1 MTHRHQANEREAAVQ
16 QESWEAWRETDAP
29 RGWQDLL
36 ELLSDQGFDGM
47 ARAMQLLINEA
58 MKLERSAVLGAG
70 PFERTPLRRGQA
82 NGFKG
87 KTVQT
92 RVGPLELRVPQTRGV
107 EFYPSAL
114 ERGQRSERALKL
126 AIAEMYVQGVTTRKV
141 TAVMEELCGLE
152 VTSSQVS
159 RAVQALDAE
168 LSAWRDRPL
177 GEIPYLLLDARY
189 EKVRVGGVVVSC
201 ALLVAIGITPDGR
214 RTVLGVSVSL
224 SEAEVH
230 WRDFL
235 ASLQARG
242 LHGVQLVVS
251 DDHAG
256 LRAALQARLS
266 GVKWQRCQ
274 FHLAKNLLDYVPPS
288 VSQPEASAD
297 LRGVF
302 NAPNRAEADRLLE
315 LMVRKY
321 TTVAPKLAAW
331 LERSVPEGLVVFDF
345 PLEHR
350 RKLRTNNMLERLN
363 RELKRRTRVATLFPN
378 EASLLRLATAVLME
392 TDEEW
397 QTEKRYLTQSTTSA
411 AY

>member
-1 MTHRHQANEREAAVQ
+1 MTHQNQVSEHQSALQA
-16 QESWEAWRETDAP
+16 ESWRDEAVP
-29 RGWQDLL
+29 GGWQDLL
-36 ELLSDQGFDGM
+36 ELLCDQGFDGM
-47 ARAMQLLINEA
+47 ARAMQLLLNEA
-58 MKLERSAVLGAG
+58 MKLERSAVLGAQ

-82 NGFKG
+82 NGFKP
-87 KTVQT
+87 KTVRT
-92 RVGPLELRVPQTRGV
+92 RVGPLDLRVPQTRGV

-159 RAVQALDAE
+159 RAMQALDAE
-168 LSAWRDRPL
+168 LTAWRNRPL
-177 GEIPYLLLDARY
+177 GEIPYVLLDARY
-189 EKVRVGGVVVSC
+189 EHVRVSGVVISC
-201 ALLVAIGITPDGR
+201 ALLVAIGITSDGR
-214 RTVLGVSVSL
+214 RTILGASVSL

-242 LHGVQLVVS
+242 LHGVKLVVS

-256 LRAALQARLS
+256 LRASLTARMA

-274 FHLAKNLLDYVPPS
+274 FHLAQNLLDYVPPS
-288 VSQPEASAD
+288 LSQDEASAE
-297 LRGVF
+297 LRSVF
-302 NAPNRAEADRLLE
+302 NAANRLEADRLLGQ
-315 LMVRKY
+315 MVQKY
-321 TTVAPKLAAW
+321 AAAAPKLSDW
-331 LERSVPEGLVVFDF
+331 LETNVPEGLAVFDF
-345 PLEHR
+345 PREHR

-397 QTEKRYLTQSTTSA
+397 QTEKRYLPQPTTSTA
-411 AY
+411 